1 MNFTIFVFS
10 ALVRLRKIGSIS
22 LSYNLSLKTKA
33 EMQFTRLSNRVFDG
47 KVSCKKRN
55 SISTMYL
62 RFIILVSLHC
72 LSLPCSSSNTYAEQP
87 SELSHHSDSHIVS
100 VQSLLPSTVCNR
112 SPPVSRKATTLEV
125 VNKYGSCSQLSQG
138 KSSTPSLSQILLQ
151 DQYRVELI
159 HSRRRNQSIK
169 TQEEFTIPTISGNT
183 VGTGGNYFIKVGLGT
198 PKQSVSL
205 VIDTGSG
212 ITWTQCKPCPKKGC
226 AKQVDPI
233 FDPSKSKSY
242 KSIPCSSSF
251 CSQINGGNCS
261 SKKACP
267 VSYHYVDGSSLFGSY
282 ATEKLV
288 IDSADN
294 QSQFTGPNFIMVCA
308 HNFTGDD
315 EGVVGI
321 MGLDRNGLSIIS
333 QTSSFFKNYFSYCLP
348 AFFGSSTGYIT
359 FGKTN
364 SFTNKVINFTPLTT
378 DSETYDVE
386 ITGLSLGGHKL
397 PIDSQVFKKAG
408 GTVDSGTV
416 ISHLPPAAYAPLK
429 LAFRKKMSKYK
440 MVKPSGFLDTCYDFS
455 KYDTVTIPK
464 MSIFFKGA
472 VELKMDV
479 TGIVIPFKD
488 DLTEVCLAFS
498 PNPTEDDG
506 ALIGNIQQQGMEVHY
521 DVAGKRV
528 GFGPRAC

>member
-1 MNFTIFVFS
+1 
-10 ALVRLRKIGSIS
+10 
-22 LSYNLSLKTKA
+22 
-33 EMQFTRLSNRVFDG
+33 MQFTRLRNRVFDG
-47 KVSCKKRN
+47 KVSG
-55 SISTMYL
+55 
-62 RFIILVSLHC
+62 
-72 LSLPCSSSNTYAEQP
+72 
-87 SELSHHSDSHIVS
+87 
-100 VQSLLPSTVCNR
+100 
-112 SPPVSRKATTLEV
+112 KATTLEV

-138 KSSTPSLSQILLQ
+138 KSSTPSISQILLQ

-282 ATEKLV
+282 ATEKLGHRFSRQP
-288 IDSADN
+288 I
-294 QSQFTGPNFIMVCA
+294 
-308 HNFTGDD
+308 
-315 EGVVGI
+315 
-321 MGLDRNGLSIIS
+321 RNLPGRILS
-333 QTSSFFKNYFSYCLP
+333 C
-348 AFFGSSTGYIT
+348 TGYIT

-416 ISHLPPAAYAPLK
+416 ISHLPPAAYAALK

-464 MSIFFKGA
+464 MSIFFKGG

-479 TGIVIPFKD
+479 TGIVIPFKERPD
-488 DLTEVCLAFS
+488 RSVLSL
-498 PNPTEDDG
+498 
-506 ALIGNIQQQGMEVHY
+506 
-521 DVAGKRV
+521 
-528 GFGPRAC
+528 

>member
-1 MNFTIFVFS
+1 
-10 ALVRLRKIGSIS
+10 
-22 LSYNLSLKTKA
+22 
-33 EMQFTRLSNRVFDG
+33 
-47 KVSCKKRN
+47 
-55 SISTMYL
+55 
-62 RFIILVSLHC
+62 
-72 LSLPCSSSNTYAEQP
+72 
-87 SELSHHSDSHIVS
+87 
-100 VQSLLPSTVCNR
+100 
-112 SPPVSRKATTLEV
+112 
-125 VNKYGSCSQLSQG
+125 
-138 KSSTPSLSQILLQ
+138 
-151 DQYRVELI
+151 
-159 HSRRRNQSIK
+159 
-169 TQEEFTIPTISGNT
+169 
-183 VGTGGNYFIKVGLGT
+183 
-198 PKQSVSL
+198 
-205 VIDTGSG
+205 
-212 ITWTQCKPCPKKGC
+212 
-226 AKQVDPI
+226 
-233 FDPSKSKSY
+233 
-242 KSIPCSSSF
+242 
-251 CSQINGGNCS
+251 
-261 SKKACP
+261 
-267 VSYHYVDGSSLFGSY
+267 
-282 ATEKLV
+282 
-288 IDSADN
+288 
-294 QSQFTGPNFIMVCA
+294 MVCA

-416 ISHLPPAAYAPLK
+416 ISHLPPAAYAALK

-521 DVAGKRV
+521 DVAGKRISLWMLDRRFLAEV
-528 GFGPRAC
+528 EMSLHSGPINGPMPHVTKADPEQ